1 MKPPS
6 GLVTQP
12 CVRVSRMSP
21 TCCVMRSEI
30 KLGGNVGSVWLK
42 GVYILLIG
50 QTRAWKFSLP
60 HTPTTN
66 PMLVGLDRSEFGR
79 GVDCAKPSPIWPSDS
94 QMGCWKMDWFCI
106 VIAKIQFGNNNEVHV
121 PWGCTFGLREVGLCM
136 GHTPYRT
143 IRDVLAVGADKV
155 RWGWCGCMRN
165 WTGGRLP
172 GWARDRCP
180 GGGVRPTGPTGSC
193 PYTGGIQSSHSAYT
207 GAGPGGGGL
216 GQSS

>member
-1 MKPPS
+1 MSGAHDRPMERNLPVKPPS

-30 KLGGNVGSVWLK
+30 KLGGDVGSVWLK

-94 QMGCWKMDWFCI
+94 QMGCWKMVLYSCI
-106 VIAKIQFGNNNEVHV
+106 ESKSNFEIIMRYMYLGVV
-121 PWGCTFGLREVGLCM
+121 PLGYG
-136 GHTPYRT
+136 
-143 IRDVLAVGADKV
+143 
-155 RWGWCGCMRN
+155 RWGSVWVIHH
-165 WTGGRLP
+165 TGLFEMCWRSGR
-172 GWARDRCP
+172 
-180 GGGVRPTGPTGSC
+180 TK
-193 PYTGGIQSSHSAYT
+193 
-207 GAGPGGGGL
+207 
-216 GQSS
+216 